1 MIIFE
6 NIDTG
11 ETVGVSRETGGKFY
25 RSQLAALVNSSNMS
39 INADRGQDFGWR
51 LAPEQQALIEEWEQD
66 PDMID
71 KVSSWSKVMV
81 DQLTHSEFLSYLLY
95 QQELGKSTERTQDAE
110 RRGRQAEYEAR
121 VAALRVG
128 KPQAAPAFDPA
139 VVRGEATIEDFLDGK
154 LDNTGLNS
162 YSETSTVSPAD
173 IAKVLAPV
181 TIPTKI
187 EVQSTPAAAVG
198 IDVTPAPKTVKIT
211 KPTAKK

>member
-11 ETVGVSRETGGKFY
+11 ETVGISRETGGKFY
-25 RSQLAALVNSSNMS
+25 RSQLAAFVNSSNMG

-51 LAPEQQALIEEWEQD
+51 LAPEQQALIEQWEND

-71 KVSSWSKVMV
+71 KVSTWAKVQL
-81 DQLTHSEFLSYLLY
+81 DALTHSEFLSYLLY
-95 QQELGKSTERTQDAE
+95 QQELGKTPERGQEAE
-110 RRGRQAEYEAR
+110 RRQRQAEYEAR

-128 KPQAAPAFDPA
+128 TPEPVPAFKAPA
-139 VVRGEATIEDFLDGK
+139 RGEATIEDFLDGK
-154 LDNTGLNS
+154 LDNTGLNA
-162 YSETSTVSPAD
+162 YSETSTVSPEAL
-173 IAKVLAPV
+173 AEVPAPV

-187 EVQSTPAAAVG
+187 EVQSTPTAAVG
-198 IDVTPAPKTVKIT
+198 IDVTPAPKTVKTT